1 MLEGV
6 GKQGVS
12 CSGHDTSSLKDA
24 SCVLV
29 IQTLLRMLSF
39 IAQRTVP
46 CEKGGILELDQGS
59 YSICQRCFA
68 PPQPPI
74 VPAKLPTTYALWPV
88 FALPLRRVKCDAT
101 DALYGQL

>member
-46 CEKGGILELDQGS
+46 CEKGGI
-59 YSICQRCFA
+59 RTR
-68 PPQPPI
+68 P
-74 VPAKLPTTYALWPV
+74 
-88 FALPLRRVKCDAT
+88 
-101 DALYGQL
+101 GQLLNLSTVFCTSATTNCAS